1 MEILSII
8 KEIVIIGAAIT
19 ASIVAVKGLSTWQ
32 RQLKGQSEY
41 DLSRRILVSLF
52 KYRDAI
58 NGVRNPAMWADEMPS
73 PPEEKSKT
81 MHPDQ
86 ISFYGTSNAYQARWD
101 KVQEERTSLYA
112 DLLEAEA
119 IWGTEL
125 NDFFKVVF
133 DLQHELFTQVRHY
146 LISINPDQPETR
158 KNAIEKIDKDNRD
171 IIYDDLDEKPDE
183 YKSDLIDA
191 IKVIE
196 SYLKPKLSQERGQVY
211 V

>member
-8 KEIVIIGAAIT
+8 KEIVISGAAIT
-19 ASIVAVKGLSTWQ
+19 GSIVAVKGLSTWQ

-73 PPEEKSKT
+73 PPEEKSRT
-81 MHPDQ
+81 MNPDQ

-125 NDFFKVVF
+125 NDLFKVVF
-133 DLQHELFTQVRHY
+133 DLQHELFTQIRHY
-146 LISINPDQPETR
+146 LILINPDLPDAKKT
-158 KNAIEKIDKDNRD
+158 AIEKLDKTKRD
-171 IIYDDLDEKPDE
+171 IIYDDLGEKPDE
-183 YKSDLIDA
+183 YKSNLIDA

-196 SYLKPKLSQERGQVY
+196 SYLKPKLSH
-211 V
+211 

>member
-8 KEIVIIGAAIT
+8 KEIVITGAAIT
-19 ASIVAVKGLSTWQ
+19 GSIVAVKGLSTWQ

-81 MHPDQ
+81 MNSDQ

-125 NDFFKVVF
+125 NDLFKVVF
-133 DLQHELFTQVRHY
+133 DLQHELFTRIRHY
-146 LISINPDQPETR
+146 LILINPDLTEAKKT
-158 KNAIEKIDKDNRD
+158 AIEKIDKNKRD
-171 IIYDDLDEKPDE
+171 IIYDDLGEKPDE
-183 YKSDLIDA
+183 YKSNLIDA

-196 SYLKPKLSQERGQVY
+196 SYLKPKLSH
-211 V
+211 